1 MKYHLKMLKILHP
14 EYDTVDVLHVFRE
27 VHTGIEWTLLR
38 MSKTHVKPA
47 PPAQCKDKIPT
58 VESKQ
63 RRTIRKP
70 RGPLAALWANQYYG
84 S

>member
-14 EYDTVDVLHVFRE
+14 EYDTVDVIDVLTDI
-27 VHTGIEWTLLR
+27 HTGQQWTLLR

-47 PPAQCKDKIPT
+47 SPVQCIDKIPT
-58 VESKQ
+58 VESKP
-63 RRTIRKP
+63 RRTILKP
-70 RGPLAALWANQYYG
+70 RGPLATLWADKYYA